1 MITKEKI
8 RSGMENNLVSFCTDP
23 NMGAGTVCKIG
34 DYWFYFG
41 GVAAEKMNPDEYF
54 NNVPLADIVDEVFDT
69 LEEFRKDPDL
79 IVEYDYY
86 DRVLSKPKLLPCPFC
101 GGRAFF
107 TYDANATHF
116 IYARCS
122 CCQSRASG
130 AYFATVDD
138 KEQAYKEASEKWNRR
153 ALI

>member
-8 RSGMENNLVSFCTDP
+8 YLGLKDNLVSFCIDP
-23 NMGAGTVCKIG
+23 NIGAGTVCKIG

-41 GVAAEKMNPDEYF
+41 GATAEEMDPDEYL
-54 NNVPLADIVDEVFDT
+54 NNVPMADIVDEVFDA
-69 LEEFRKDPDL
+69 LEEFREDPYL
-79 IVEYDYY
+79 IAEYDYY
-86 DRVLSKPKLLPCPFC
+86 DGVLSNPKLLPCPFC

-122 CCQSRASG
+122 CCQSRTSG
-130 AYFATVDD
+130 AYFATEDG
-138 KEQAYKEASEKWNRR
+138 KEQAYKEAAQKWNRR
-153 ALI
+153 API